1 MSYSVQQHNTEPRVD
16 PEVSLACIE
25 LSVECTLIMWKR
37 HIWLE
42 KCYHHVVVSQVFIS
56 ISTLLSLPIFIC
68 PHLSPPLPTDDV
80 PSPDMVSCEQ
90 LPNENLSIAIGQNIA
105 FPNRVLTD
113 SGSFAQIIVGFPD
126 AVVRVHQ
133 NTSKC
138 ICWCGLLE
146 SLLHVTTTI
155 YLART

>member
-1 MSYSVQQHNTEPRVD
+1 MYII
-16 PEVSLACIE
+16 VSRMHTYKVKGPYMARKM
-25 LSVECTLIMWKR
+25 LSCCSLTSIP
-37 HIWLE
+37 
-42 KCYHHVVVSQVFIS
+42 FIS
-56 ISTLLSLPIFIC
+56 ISTLFSLPIFI
-68 PHLSPPLPTDDV
+68 SPPPFPVTATPTDDV
-80 PSPDMVSCEQ
+80 PLPDMVSCEQ

-146 SLLHVTTTI
+146 SLLHVTTAS